1 MKYLLSLL
9 ILFMFSLPASA
20 GQNTY
25 KVLRVLD
32 GDTVYI
38 DFNNDGFIQK
48 DERVRLN
55 GIDTFEVKISPRLEG
70 QMKAY
75 GFNQNEALTL
85 AYLAKE
91 FAKAKLLNKD
101 VKAVYSAKT
110 KRCSIGRHLMSIYY
124 KDENGNYKNFEEEIL
139 KSGLAV
145 IYKYSNLANELN
157 KYENLNKMR
166 EIAKMSNNYNLV
178 ILDTFNGEYYEPDCQ
193 YIQGHGSTELIDLK
207 SGAYGYKR
215 AKCPQ

>member
-1 MKYLLSLL
+1 MDVAEKQNKQQSELHSKLWSMANDLRGTMDASEFKNYILGLIFYRFLSERLV
-9 ILFMFSLPASA
+9 S
-20 GQNTY
+20 
-25 KVLRVLD
+25 
-32 GDTVYI
+32 YI
-38 DFNNDGFIQK
+38 
-48 DERVRLN
+48 E
-55 GIDTFEVKISPRLEG
+55 E
-70 QMKAY
+70 
-75 GFNQNEALTL
+75 
-85 AYLAKE
+85 
-91 FAKAKLLNKD
+91 KLLNKD

-110 KRCSIGRHLMSIYY
+110 KRCSIGRHLMSLYY
-124 KDENGNYKNFEEEIL
+124 KDDNGIYKSFEEEIL

-157 KYENLNKMR
+157 KFEDLNKMR
-166 EIAKMSNNYNLV
+166 EIAKTSNNYNLV